1 MTPLWAAIWVKLRVG
16 RHTIASI
23 RHQSRLKVAV
33 VSTAA
38 LLLWVGAFLAFYE
51 GLQWL
56 QKFGLDPSGEGLNLG
71 RLLMGS
77 LLSVLM
83 LALFLMLTFS
93 NVLIAFS
100 TFYRTKEMSYLVQ
113 SPLTVHS
120 LFIARLAEC
129 VSFSS
134 WASAYLGSPLILAY
148 GLVTDASPV
157 LYAAALLVF
166 VPFVTIPAA
175 LGSVITMVLV
185 RLFPLVRKWVLVG
198 LAGCALV
205 AVFVYLRGK
214 FIAGDDSAQ
223 GMLTLVFDATTR
235 TQSPFLPSHWAAHGI
250 LTAAAGR
257 YRESA
262 FDLLLLVSNALFFSW
277 LAMQCAGF
285 LFYPG
290 WSALKGLDRQRVKPL
305 GKGVLGRTEALL
317 QTLPNP
323 ARVLVAKDIKLFWRD
338 PTQWSQFLIFFGIMA
353 VYVANLRNRSAMMD
367 AEAYRTFIVSLNLG
381 ACSLITATLTSR
393 FVYPLVSL
401 EGQRFWLLGL
411 APLTFRQLIWQK
423 YWLCVATTATFS
435 MGIVT
440 LSCIILRM
448 ELLPFFLSLYSMAL
462 VNLGLAGMSVGLGS
476 LYPNFNEDNPARIV
490 SGMGGTLNFLLSIGY
505 IAAVVAGQTFMLQW
519 HRLFG
524 SNASLTYWLTFTAVV
539 GFTALLSA
547 AATFIPMHLGLR
559 NLEHMEF

>member
-1 MTPLWAAIWVKLRVG
+1 MTPLRAALWVKLRVAG
-16 RHTIASI
+16 HTIASI

-33 VSTAA
+33 VSIAVV
-38 LLLWVGAFLAFYE
+38 LLWAGAFVAFYC
-51 GLQWL
+51 GLHWL
-56 QKFGLDPSGEGLNLG
+56 QKFGLDPSGGGLNLG

-77 LLSVLM
+77 LLSVLT

-100 TFYRTKEMSYLVQ
+100 TFYRTREMAYLVQ
-113 SPLTVHS
+113 SPLPVHS
-120 LFIARLAEC
+120 LFVARLAEC
-129 VSFSS
+129 VAFSS

-157 LYAAALLVF
+157 LYLAAALVF

-175 LGSVITMVLV
+175 LGTMITMLLARV
-185 RLFPLVRKWVLVG
+185 FPIVKKWVLIAV
-198 LAGCALV
+198 AGGALL
-205 AVFVYLRGK
+205 AVFLYLRGK
-214 FIAGDDSAQ
+214 FVAGEESAERI
-223 GMLTLVFDATTR
+223 LSLVFDATSR

-257 YRESA
+257 YTESA
-262 FDLLLLVSNALFFSW
+262 FDLLLLIANALFFSW
-277 LAMQCAGF
+277 LAMLAAGK

-290 WSALKGLDRQRVKPL
+290 WSALKGLDHQRVRPMD
-305 GKGVLGRTEALL
+305 KGLLGRMD
-317 QTLPNP
+317 TLFRAVSNP
-323 ARVLVAKDIKLFWRD
+323 ARGLIVKDIKLFWRD

-353 VYVANLRNRSAMMD
+353 VYIANLRNRSAMLD

-393 FVYPLVSL
+393 FVYPLISL

-411 APLTFRQLIWQK
+411 APLTFRQLVWQK
-423 YWLCVATTATFS
+423 YWMCVATTAVFS
-435 MGIVT
+435 MAIVT
-440 LSCIILRM
+440 LSCIILHM
-448 ELLPFFLSLYSMAL
+448 EALPFFLSLYSMAL

-490 SGMGGTLNFLLSIGY
+490 SGMGGTLNFLLCIAY
-505 IAAVVAGQTFMLQW
+505 ITAVVAGQTFMLQW
-519 HRLFG
+519 ERLISRG
-524 SNASLTYWLTFTAVV
+524 ASSAYWWTFAVV
-539 GFTALLSA
+539 VAFTALLTA

-559 NLEHMEF
+559 NLEQMEF

>member
-1 MTPLWAAIWVKLRVG
+1 MTPLGAAIWVKLRVAG
-16 RHTIASI
+16 HTIASV
-23 RHQSRLKVAV
+23 RHQSRLKVGV
-33 VSTAA
+33 VSVAA
-38 LLLWVGAFLAFYE
+38 FLLWIGALIAFCL
-51 GLQWL
+51 GLRWL
-56 QKFGLDPSGEGLNLG
+56 QNFGLDPSGAGLNLG
-71 RLLMGS
+71 KLLMGS

-100 TFYRTKEMSYLVQ
+100 TFYRTRDMAYLMQ
-113 SPLTVHS
+113 SPLSVQS
-120 LFIARLAEC
+120 LFIARFVEC

-148 GLVTDASPV
+148 GLVTDASPM
-157 LYAAALLVF
+157 LYVAAALVF

-175 LGSVITMVLV
+175 LGSMATMLLV
-185 RLFPLVRKWVLVG
+185 RVFPMFKKWVFVAIG
-198 LAGCALV
+198 GCAVL
-205 AVFVYLRGK
+205 AVFFYLRGK
-214 FIAGDDSAQ
+214 LLAGEDASQ
-223 GMLTLVFDATTR
+223 GMLSLVFDATTK

-257 YRESA
+257 YMESI
-262 FDLLLLVSNALFFSW
+262 FDLMLLLANALFFSW
-277 LAMQCAGF
+277 VAMQLAARVF
-285 LFYPG
+285 FPG

-305 GKGVLGRTEALL
+305 DKGLLGKTDKLL
-317 QTLPNP
+317 AALPNP
-323 ARVLVAKDIKLFWRD
+323 ARVLIVKDIKLFWRD

-353 VYVANLRNRSAMMD
+353 VYIANLRNRSAMLD

-435 MGIVT
+435 MAIVT

-448 ELLPFFLSLYSMAL
+448 EPLASFLSLYSIAL

-519 HRLFG
+519 KRLVG
-524 SNASLTYWLTFTAVV
+524 PGASMPYWWTFAGVV
-539 GFTALLSA
+539 GFTAVLTA
-547 AATFIPMHLGLR
+547 AATFIPMRLGLR
-559 NLEHMEF
+559 NLEQMEF

>member
-1 MTPLWAAIWVKLRVG
+1 MTPLWAAILVKLRVS

-33 VSTAA
+33 VSVAA
-38 LLLWVGAFLAFYE
+38 GLLWIGAFVAFYK
-51 GLQWL
+51 GLDWL
-56 QKFGLDPSGEGLNLG
+56 QDFGLDPSGGGLNLG
-71 RLLMGS
+71 KLLMGS

-100 TFYRTKEMSYLVQ
+100 TFYRTKDMNYLVQ
-113 SPLTVHS
+113 SPLSVHS
-120 LFIARLAEC
+120 LFVARFVEC

-148 GLVTDASPV
+148 GLVTDASPA
-157 LYAAALLVF
+157 LYVAAVLVF

-175 LGSVITMVLV
+175 FGSMITMVLV
-185 RLFPLVRKWVLVG
+185 RVFPLFKRWVFVVLG
-198 LAGCALV
+198 GCAVLG
-205 AVFVYLRGK
+205 VFFYLRGK
-214 FIAGDDSAQ
+214 LVAGDDSSQ
-223 GMLTLVFDATTR
+223 GMLALVFDATTK

-250 LTAAAGR
+250 LTAAGGH
-257 YRESA
+257 YGQSI
-262 FDLLLLVSNALFFSW
+262 FDLLLLTANALFFSW
-277 LAMQCAGF
+277 MAMQVAAGF
-285 LFYPG
+285 FYPG
-290 WSALKGLDRQRVKPL
+290 WSALKGLDRQRIKPL
-305 GKGVLGRTEALL
+305 GKGILGRVDALL
-317 QTLPNP
+317 GLLRNP
-323 ARVLVAKDIKLFWRD
+323 TRVLVVKDIKLFWRD
-338 PTQWSQFLIFFGIMA
+338 PTQWSQFLIFFGVMA
-353 VYVANLRNRSAMMD
+353 VYIANLRNRSAMMD

-393 FVYPLVSL
+393 FVYPLISL

-423 YWLCVATTATFS
+423 YWLCVATTAAFS
-435 MGIVT
+435 MTIVT

-448 ELLPFFLSLYSMAL
+448 EALAFFLSLYSIAL

-505 IAAVVAGQTFMLQW
+505 IGAVVACQTFMLQW
-519 HRLFG
+519 ERLIGAAATVSYWMTFG
-524 SNASLTYWLTFTAVV
+524 GVVAFTAVL
-539 GFTALLSA
+539 TA
-547 AATFIPMHLGLR
+547 AATFIPMRLGLR
-559 NLEHMEF
+559 NLEEMEF